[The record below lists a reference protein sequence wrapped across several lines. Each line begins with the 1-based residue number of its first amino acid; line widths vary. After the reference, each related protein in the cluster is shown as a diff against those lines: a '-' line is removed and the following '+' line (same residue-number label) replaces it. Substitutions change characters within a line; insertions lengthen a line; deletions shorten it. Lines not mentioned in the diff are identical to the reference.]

1 MSQNFIKNFA
11 DWFKLKPLLD
21 NSKKRPLFKDREV
34 WMCHFGSNV
43 GYELDGKNIE
53 YLRPIIVFKK
63 LSKNTLLGIPLTSN
77 QKVGSWYSPSSINNL
92 KGNYCLNQIRSVDAK
107 RLKYL
112 MGQIDSNDFNELKQN
127 FYNMIEN

>member
-1 MSQNFIKNFA
+1 MSLNFIKNFGV
-11 DWFKLKPLLD
+11 WFKLKTLLD
-21 NSKKRPLFKDREV
+21 NSKIRPLFKDRKV
-34 WMCHFGSNV
+34 WICHFRSNI
-43 GYELDGKNIE
+43 GYELDGKNTE
-53 YLRPIIVFKK
+53 YLRPVIVFKK

-77 QKVGSWYSPSSINNL
+77 QKVGSWYSPSLINNL

-112 MGQIDSNDFNELKQN
+112 MGQIDSNDYSELKKD